1 METADLKTADAAP
14 LDLAPLVEASGD
26 EALLRTTPSPG
37 EALATAGVT
46 IVIPAYNEENGVA
59 PVLGEMLEMLEE
71 HLAGIDWEVIVV
83 DDGSKDRTRAAIEP
97 FVGGRLSLVSHPRNR
112 GYGAA
117 LKTGIKHARFE
128 WILITDADG
137 TYPAEFIPE
146 ILRHR
151 DLHEMVVGARVGEKA
166 AIPLIRRPPKWV
178 LRKLASVLSRQDIPD
193 LNSGL
198 RVMRRDLCQRFEN
211 ILPNGFS
218 FTTTITLA
226 MSSAGYHVKY
236 VPINYLKREGK
247 SKIRPIADTL
257 NFLKLIIRTI
267 MYFDPLRVFLPVSLM
282 FIVGAA
288 VVGGVSF
295 ALGELM
301 DVTTVVLFVTGVHLL
316 ALGMLADTLN
326 RRFQ

>member
-1 METADLKTADAAP
+1 MDTPTQPTPDETA
-14 LDLAPLVEASGD
+14 LATTSAD
-26 EALLRTTPSPG
+26 EAVSLVPSPPG
-37 EALATAGVT
+37 ALTSVATAGVT

-59 PVLGEMLEMLEE
+59 PVLGEMLEMLEV
-71 HLAGIDWEVIVV
+71 HLAGLDWEVIVV
-83 DDGSKDRTRAAIEP
+83 NDGSKDKTAEAIAP
-97 FVGGRLSLVSHPRNR
+97 YVGGRLSLVSHPKNR

-226 MSSAGYHVKY
+226 MFSAGYHVKY

-257 NFLKLIIRTI
+257 GFLTLIVRTI
-267 MYFDPLRVFLPVSLM
+267 MYFDPLRVFLPVSLA
-282 FIVGAA
+282 FLVSSALVGAI
-288 VVGGVSF
+288 SF
-295 ALGELM
+295 ALGQLM
-301 DVTTVVLFVTGVHLL
+301 DVTTVVLFVTGVHLM